1 MEIKT
6 FEELKKLTGLTHQKV
21 YQVAE
26 EIEAKSLEISVSEVR
41 QKIKTHLD
49 AMKDAIKRGLKS
61 NEISISKMCGN
72 DCEKLIKRYKEKSSL
87 FSKTYQNIILY
98 ALATSEENLRMG
110 KIVACPTAGSCGIVP
125 AAIVAVSETLN
136 LTEEDQINALLTAGI
151 IGKIISVKMALAGAV
166 MGCQGECGV
175 ASAMAAGAIVEL
187 QEGNTDEIIHAAA
200 LAMKNIM
207 GLVCDP
213 VAGLVEVPC
222 VKRNSFL
229 AIHATVASEL
239 ALAGIKSVIP
249 PDEVIDAVKQV
260 GELLSVSLKE
270 SSEAGLATT
279 KTAKLIEENFQKQV
293 L

>member
-6 FEELKKLTGLTHQKV
+6 FEELKKLTELTHQKV

-26 EIEAKSLEISVSEVR
+26 ETEAKALEITVEEVR
-41 QKIKTHLD
+41 KRVKTHLD
-49 AMKDAIKRGLKS
+49 AMKNAIKRGLVS

-72 DCEKLIKRYKEKSSL
+72 DCEKLIKRYEKKSSL
-87 FSKTYQNIILY
+87 YSKTYQNIILY

-125 AAIVAVSETLN
+125 AAIAAVSEALN

-229 AIHATVASEL
+229 AVHATVASEL

-279 KTAKLIEENFQKQV
+279 KTGKIIEENFQKQV

>member
-6 FEELKKLTGLTHQKV
+6 FEELKKLTELTHQKV

-26 EIEAKSLEISVSEVR
+26 ETEAKALEITVEEVR
-41 QKIKTHLD
+41 NRVKTHLV
-49 AMKDAIKRGLKS
+49 AMKNAIKRGLVS

-72 DCEKLIKRYKEKSSL
+72 DCEKLIKRYEKKSSL
-87 FSKTYQNIILY
+87 YSKTYQNIILY

-125 AAIVAVSETLN
+125 AAITAVSEALN
-136 LTEEDQINALLTAGI
+136 LKEEEQINALLTAGI

-187 QEGNTDEIIHAAA
+187 QEGNTDEIIHAAT

-229 AIHATVASEL
+229 AVHATVASEL

-279 KTAKLIEENFQKQV
+279 KTGKIIEENFQKQV

>member
-6 FEELKKLTGLTHQKV
+6 FDELKKLTELTNQKI
-21 YQVAE
+21 YEVAE
-26 EIEAKSLEISVSEVR
+26 ETEAKSLEISVQEVR
-41 QKIKTHLD
+41 NRVKVHLD
-49 AMKDAIKRGLKS
+49 AMKEAIKRGLKS
-61 NEISISKMCGN
+61 NEVSISKMCGD
-72 DCEKLIKRYKEKSSL
+72 DCKKLIKRYEKKSSL
-87 FSKTYQNIILY
+87 YSKTYQNIILY

-125 AAIVAVSETLN
+125 SAIIAVSEALN
-136 LTEEDQINALLTAGI
+136 LKEEEQINALLTAGI
-151 IGKIISVKMALAGAV
+151 IGRIISIKMALAGAV

-187 QEGNTDEIIHAAA
+187 QDGSSDEIIHSAA

-229 AIHATVASEL
+229 AVHATVASEL
-239 ALAGIKSVIP
+239 ALAGVKSVIP

-279 KTAKLIEENFQKQV
+279 KTAKIIEENFNRK
-293 L
+293 